1 MNKIITNK
9 AGNLSL
15 ELRQESMSAWL
26 TIKQTG
32 KLLDEHDILALIEE
46 AGIKTGFNEA
56 LAYIREKS
64 LEKEYDVPFP
74 IAICNRAEST
84 TTLRYRFN
92 PDIQP
97 DPVGALSYA
106 ALEALNFVKAGE
118 VVAEYSNNLFEQGGS
133 IYDIFGELIDP
144 GNVDPERAAAL
155 AGQNISYNAANRD
168 YLANKAG
175 YPFLDSDG
183 KICLLDMVV
192 LNSAELPGSGKLIL
206 KTDAVLEGDLAHAE
220 LFCEGNLRVNGAI
233 HNSKLFCRKDLF
245 VEGEIVS
252 CRANGINTLGD
263 LVCKDIIDS
272 KVLCRGTMRFSGK
285 VVDSNLACEGEIN
298 GDPDNSEICGGLVQS
313 GSSIYVAKAGC
324 SEGRKTEIEIAIM
337 PYQRSLLMQMTRDLV
352 RLKEDPETNAQ
363 AIHELDQLIQKCEIE
378 LDEQLNQFLQRPAE
392 DKKSIKVSGT
402 SLPPVLYRVLKHAYY
417 RETREQN
424 LEFIE
429 KND

>member
-26 TIKQTG
+26 TVKQTG
-32 KLLDEHDILALIEE
+32 KLIDEHDILALIEE

-155 AGQNISYNAANRD
+155 AGQNVSYNASDRD
-168 YLANKAG
+168 YLAEKTG
-175 YPFLDSDG
+175 YPYLDSEG
-183 KICLLDMVV
+183 RICLLDMVV
-192 LNSAELPGSGKLIL
+192 LNAEEIPGGKRLFL
-206 KTDAVLEGDLAHAE
+206 KTDAVIEGNLAHTD
-220 LFCEGNLRVNGAI
+220 LVCEGNLQVKGAI
-233 HNSKLFCRKDLF
+233 HNSNLLCRKDLF
-245 VEGEIVS
+245 VEDEIVACRTNGIHVWGDIS
-252 CRANGINTLGD
+252 CR
-263 LVCKDIIDS
+263 DIIDS
-272 KVLCRGTMRFSGK
+272 KLQCKGSLRFSGK
-285 VVDSNLACEGEIN
+285 INDSNLACEGEIN
-298 GDPDNSEICGGLVQS
+298 GDPANSEICGGLVQS
-313 GSSIYVAKAGC
+313 GSSIFVANAG
-324 SEGRKTEIEIAIM
+324 SPDGRKTEIEIAIM
-337 PYQRSLLMQMTRDLV
+337 PYQRSLLMQMTRELV
-352 RLKEDPETNAQ
+352 RLKEDPESNAQ
-363 AIHELDQLIQKCEIE
+363 AIHELDLQIQKCELE
-378 LDEQLNQFLQRPAE
+378 LDEQLNQFLQRPAD
-392 DKKSIKVSGT
+392 DKKSITVTGT
-402 SLPPVLYRVLKHAYY
+402 SNPPVLYRVLKHAYY